1 MRRLLNIK
9 LNNFKKFDYQISSFI
24 LVVFS
29 FYSGVVSAQPS
40 SSLRESAT
48 NPVLTHHSLRVK
60 IDPFAQTI
68 EVDDL
73 IKFSNGKSG
82 TEKTFNL
89 NANLE
94 ITNRPRRLQKVV
106 SEDSVRSS
114 RLNAMSSNTAA
125 KNIYTVSLPRRRSD
139 EVLLSYSGKISDVIV
154 QFGNEYAQSFAETSG
169 IIASEGVYLNKN
181 SAWVPDFGDE
191 FITFD
196 LSVEFEGQAE
206 EWLAISQGDRGGRN
220 AWVSDK
226 PVEEIYLIAGAFTE
240 YINSDYNDAEQDS
253 IQKLAYLR
261 TPDINLATR
270 YLDATARYLALYEPL
285 LGDYPYSKFALVEN
299 FWETGYGMPSFTF
312 LGEKII
318 RFPFILESS
327 YPHEILHNWWGNG
340 VYPDYETGNWSE
352 GLTAYL
358 ADHLFQEMDG
368 NGAKYRKEMLSRYR
382 NYVGEGVDFPLKD
395 FTARNSA
402 ASQAIGY
409 GKTLML
415 WHMLRKR
422 LGDDLFLE
430 GLRTFYA
437 DFLFKRASFADIALH
452 FSSISGED
460 LTSFFSQWVDRV
472 GAPEITL
479 SVDKEQGNQA
489 RLMFA
494 QVQDEL
500 PYQIKMP
507 VALFYADEP
516 DPVIVEVDLSERLE
530 GFLAED
536 YDSLEA
542 VIADPRYDFFR
553 QLDVLETA
561 PSIGS
566 LFGSDQVTFI
576 LPAND
581 EKISRSEWRA
591 LAEAFG
597 AGLDMQIFVS
607 DAIDTLPEDRD
618 VWIIGRDNRW
628 LASLNTAAADYG
640 LALNSEGLKFDENIL
655 GLVEYSNRSSVATV
669 RHPADPSLTLGF
681 IHIDNVEAVS
691 GIIEK
696 LPHYGKYSYL
706 SFEGVEPVNDIK
718 GTWASEG
725 SPLMWEKA
733 ETKRTYGNEDIQ
745 AIPPLAQLPPKYL
758 PSGLSRHI
766 TVLADVEMAGRGI
779 GTEELNRAGDYIAGQ
794 FRLAGLLA
802 PEGSYKQS
810 WRQMLTD
817 GSSVDLF
824 NVVGLLPGTNPELEN
839 SPVVVGA
846 HYDHLGANSNGE
858 IFPGADDNA
867 SGVSVLIE
875 VAAKLRR
882 SFSPERPILFVAFS
896 AEESGL
902 LGSEYFADHL
912 PFGIPAEQVFAMLN
926 LDSVGRLEGK
936 SLQLFGSGSA
946 YEFPF
951 MAQGIG
957 FTIGL
962 QSEMPERAISSS
974 DHSSFLKRGVPALH
988 LFSGIHGNYHRT
1000 SDSVDLIDL
1009 DGMSQISLW
1018 LEEALTYLANN
1029 VEPLRVT
1036 LANAPSTVQRTGLGN
1051 REASLGTM
1059 PDFNYSGDG
1068 IRVEAVL
1075 PESAASAAG
1084 LLAGDVLISFNNVV
1098 VDNLQVYSNLLRESE
1113 PGDNVRLEVLRGQE
1127 LIQLRATLRQR

>member
-1 MRRLLNIK
+1 MRRLLSIK
-9 LNNFKKFDYQISSFI
+9 LIKNKKFDYQRPSVI
-24 LVVFS
+24 LVLIGFFS
-29 FYSGVVSAQPS
+29 VVAFAQPD
-40 SSLRESAT
+40 SSLRDSDT
-48 NPVLTHHSLRVK
+48 NPPLTHHSLRVK

-68 EVDDL
+68 VVDDL
-73 IKFSNGKSG
+73 IKFSSRESG
-82 TEKTFNL
+82 PEKTFNL

-94 ITNRPRRLQKVV
+94 ITNRPRRLQKLV
-106 SEDSVRSS
+106 SEDSERSS
-114 RLNAMSSNTAA
+114 RLNAMSGNTAT
-125 KNIYTVSLPRRRSD
+125 KNIYTLSLPRRRPN
-139 EVLLSYSGKISDVIV
+139 ELRLSYSGKISDVII

-196 LSVEFEGQAE
+196 LSIEFEGRAE
-206 EWLAISQGDRGGRN
+206 EWLAISQGDRSGRN
-220 AWVSDK
+220 AWASHQ

-240 YINSDYNDAEQDS
+240 YSHSDYDDAERDS
-253 IQKLAYLR
+253 IEKLAYLR
-261 TPDINLATR
+261 TPDTNLANR
-270 YLDATARYLALYEPL
+270 YLDATERYLALYEPL
-285 LGDYPYSKFALVEN
+285 LGKYAYSKFALIEN
-299 FWETGYGMPSFTF
+299 FWETGYGMPSFTL

-368 NGAKYRKEMLSRYR
+368 NGAQYRKEMLSRYG

-415 WHMLRKR
+415 WHMLRTR
-422 LGDDLFLE
+422 LGDDLFLH

-460 LTSFFSQWVDRV
+460 LTSFFSQWVERV

-479 SVDKEQGNQA
+479 SVDKEQGNRA

-500 PYQIKMP
+500 PYQISMP
-507 VALFYADEP
+507 VALFYADEV
-516 DPVIVEVDLSERLE
+516 DPVIVEIDLSERLE

-542 VIADPRYDFFR
+542 VIADPRYDLFR
-553 QLDVLETA
+553 RLDVLETA
-561 PSIGS
+561 PTIGS
-566 LFGSDQVTFI
+566 LFGSEQVTFI
-576 LPAND
+576 LPANE
-581 EKISRSEWRA
+581 EKISGADWRA

-597 AGLDMQIFVS
+597 AGLDAQILAA

-618 VWIIGRDNRW
+618 VWIIGRDNPW

-640 LALNSEGLKFDENIL
+640 LVLNSEGLKFNDAML

-669 RHPADPSLTLGF
+669 RHPVDPSLTLGF
-681 IHIDNVEAVS
+681 IHIDNVEAVP
-691 GIIEK
+691 GMIEK

-706 SFEGVEPVNDIK
+706 SFEGAEPVNDIK

-725 SPLMWEKA
+725 SPLIWAKSGS
-733 ETKRTYGNEDIQ
+733 KRKYGNEDVQ
-745 AIPPLAQLPPKYL
+745 ALSPLAELPPKYL
-758 PSGLSRHI
+758 PSGLSQHI
-766 TVLADVEMAGRGI
+766 SVLADAGMAGRGI
-779 GTEELNRAGDYIAGQ
+779 GTEELNRAGDYIEGQ
-794 FRLAGLLA
+794 FRSVGLLA
-802 PEGSYKQS
+802 PQGSYRQS
-810 WRQMLTD
+810 WRQVLSD
-817 GSSVDLF
+817 GATVDLF
-824 NVVGLLPGTNPELEN
+824 NVVGLLPGTNPDLAN
-839 SPVVVGA
+839 FPVVVGA
-846 HYDHLGANSNGE
+846 HYDHLGVNSSGQ

-912 PFGIPAEQVFAMLN
+912 PFGIQAEQIFAMLN

-962 QSEMPERAISSS
+962 KSEMPERAISSS

-1000 SDSVDLIDL
+1000 TDSIDLIDL

-1018 LEEALTYLANN
+1018 LEEALTYLADN

-1036 LANAPSTVQRTGLGN
+1036 LANAPPTVQRTGLGN

-1059 PDFNYSGDG
+1059 PDFNYTGDG
-1068 IRVEAVL
+1068 IRIEAVL

-1084 LLAGDVLISFNNVV
+1084 LLAGDVLLSFNRAA
-1098 VDNLQVYSNLLRESE
+1098 VDDLQAYSNLLRESK
-1113 PGDNVRLEVLRGQE
+1113 PGDQVQLEVLRGQE
-1127 LIQLRATLRQR
+1127 RIQLDATLKQR